1 MSEVQEI
8 NEKNEFEEL
17 FIANLD
23 KSNRFKEKIIKV
35 LLLFI
40 TFILILSFSIIG
52 YMAHQ
57 MTNGEYITT
66 TETVN
71 QGGWIMT
78 SIKRLK

>member
-71 QGGWIMT
+71 QGG
-78 SIKRLK
+78 

>member
-57 MTNGEYITT
+57 MTNGGYITT

-71 QGGWIMT
+71 QGG
-78 SIKRLK
+78 

>member
-8 NEKNEFEEL
+8 KEKNEFEEL
-17 FIANLD
+17 FIVTLD

-71 QGGWIMT
+71 QGG
-78 SIKRLK
+78 

>member
-57 MTNGEYITT
+57 MTNGKYITT

-71 QGGWIMT
+71 QGG
-78 SIKRLK
+78 